1 MLIQQTLSQ
10 LRMLRLNAMAEAL
23 EHQRDR
29 PALQELS
36 FEDRLGMLIEIEC
49 QARDGR
55 RIDRL
60 LKQARLKVSAVPEDI
75 DYRTSRGIDKR
86 QISSLLTCDWI
97 QRGQNVIITGPTGAG
112 KTWLACALGLQATR
126 QGMTAAYRRL
136 PRLLEE
142 IEIAREDGSLPRF
155 RAQLQKTRMLIL
167 DDWGVSKMTA
177 RGRQDLLEVIDDR
190 VGVLSVVI
198 TAQMPVAEWHVY
210 IGEPTIAD
218 AILDRIVHNAHR
230 VELKGDSMR
239 KQSKIA

>member
-29 PALQELS
+29 PALHELT

-49 QARDGR
+49 QARDTR

-60 LKQARLKVSAVPEDI
+60 LKQARLKVSAAPEDI
-75 DYRTSRGIDKR
+75 DYRSSRGIDKR
-86 QISSLLTCDWI
+86 QIASLLTGDWI
-97 QRGQNVIITGPTGAG
+97 QRGQNIIITGPTGAG

-126 QGMTAAYRRL
+126 HGMTVAYRRL
-136 PRLLEE
+136 PRLLEDMD
-142 IEIAREDGSLPRF
+142 IAREDGSLPRF

-177 RGRQDLLEVIDDR
+177 RGRQDLLEIIDDR
-190 VGVLSVVI
+190 VGMLSVVI
-198 TAQMPVAEWHVY
+198 TAQMPVTEWHVY

-230 VELKGDSMR
+230 IELKGDSMR
-239 KQSKIA
+239 KQSKI

>member
-1 MLIQQTLSQ
+1 MLVQQTLSQ

-23 EHQRDR
+23 EHQQNR

-36 FEDRLGMLIEIEC
+36 FEDRLAMLVEIEC

-60 LKQARLKVSAVPEDI
+60 LKKARLKVSAAPEDI

-86 QISSLLTCDWI
+86 QISSLLAGDWI
-97 QRGQNVIITGPTGAG
+97 QRGQNLIVTGPTGAG
-112 KTWLACALGLQATR
+112 KTWLACAFGLQATR
-126 QGMTAAYRRL
+126 QGVTVAYRRL

-142 IEIAREDGSLPRF
+142 IEIAREDGSLPKF
-155 RAQLQKTRMLIL
+155 RTQLQKTRMLIL

-190 VGVLSVVI
+190 VGVLSIVI
-198 TAQMPVAEWHVY
+198 TSQMPVAEWHVY

-239 KQSKIA
+239 KQSKI

>member
-10 LRMLRLNAMAEAL
+10 LRILRLNAMAEAL
-23 EHQRDR
+23 EHQRER

-36 FEDRLGMLIEIEC
+36 FEDRLAMLIEIEC
-49 QARDGR
+49 QARDSR

-60 LKQARLKVSAVPEDI
+60 LKQARLKVSAAPEDI
-75 DYRTSRGIDKR
+75 DYRTSRGIDKG
-86 QISSLLTCDWI
+86 QISSLLAGDWV
-97 QRGQNVIITGPTGAG
+97 QRGQNLIITGATGVG
-112 KTWLACALGLQATR
+112 KTWLACAFGLQATR
-126 QGMTAAYRRL
+126 HGVTVAYRRL

-142 IEIAREDGSLPRF
+142 IEIAREDGSLPKF
-155 RAQLQKTRMLIL
+155 RAQMQKTQVLIL

-190 VGVLSVVI
+190 VGTLSVVI

-230 VELKGDSMR
+230 IELKGDSLR
-239 KQSKIA
+239 KRSKIG

>member
-10 LRMLRLNAMAEAL
+10 LRMLRLNAMADAL

-29 PALQELS
+29 PALQELT
-36 FEDRLGMLIEIEC
+36 FEDRLAMLVEIEC
-49 QARDGR
+49 QARDSR

-60 LKQARLKVSAVPEDI
+60 LKQARLKVSAAPEDI

-86 QISSLLTCDWI
+86 QIASLLTGDWI
-97 QRGQNVIITGPTGAG
+97 QRGQNVIVTGPTGAG
-112 KTWLACALGLQATR
+112 KTWLACAFGLQATR
-126 QGMTAAYRRL
+126 QGITVAYRRL

-155 RAQLQKTRMLIL
+155 RAQLQKMRMLIL
-167 DDWGVSKMTA
+167 DDWGVAKMTA

-190 VGVLSVVI
+190 VGTLSLVI

-218 AILDRIVHNAHR
+218 AILDRIVHSAHR
-230 VELKGDSMR
+230 VELKGESMR
-239 KQSKIA
+239 KKASIA

>member
-29 PALQELS
+29 PALQELT

-60 LKQARLKVSAVPEDI
+60 LKQARLKVSAAPEDI

-112 KTWLACALGLQATR
+112 KTWLACAFGLQATR
-126 QGMTAAYRRL
+126 QGMTVAYRRL

-190 VGVLSVVI
+190 VGTLSVAI

-239 KQSKIA
+239 KQSKI